1 MWLLLALCS
10 SVPEVCTTIIIIIII
25 IITIII
31 IIINKGKL
39 LSSFIKLSQVT
50 HLVNVWRTVWRMYM
64 WILGLKGLRERVDCS
79 TKDIINQQLGTLSN
93 DDGDGY
99 GDVT

>member
-1 MWLLLALCS
+1 MFGEQFGECICGYW
-10 SVPEVCTTIIIIIII
+10 
-25 IITIII
+25 
-31 IIINKGKL
+31 
-39 LSSFIKLSQVT
+39 
-50 HLVNVWRTVWRMYM
+50 
-64 WILGLKGLRERVDCS
+64 GLKGLERVDCS